1 MFLSLAFFSPIF
13 LSQLFPPHTHAHT
26 YSSSRTLVLSCP
38 SYDAHLF
45 SASIYYY
52 QRIYRGHQGKEK
64 HTKLL
69 LDRAAGRF
77 SAKYKAAEKLK
88 HFLQRFTKRIKAKK
102 DSSALVIQNATR
114 SKIARKRVS
123 GLREIERSKKENQR
137 VKDEE
142 MSEKIKAA
150 DLIGK
155 MARDRSA
162 IKDAKGQKDKLLTE
176 KQRRE
181 RELMSEKEKREKER
195 EDAINKL
202 AIENGAALSI
212 QAMERGR

>member
-1 MFLSLAFFSPIF
+1 M
-13 LSQLFPPHTHAHT
+13 
-26 YSSSRTLVLSCP
+26 
-38 SYDAHLF
+38 
-45 SASIYYY
+45 
-52 QRIYRGHQGKEK
+52 
-64 HTKLL
+64 
-69 LDRAAGRF
+69 
-77 SAKYKAAEKLK
+77 
-88 HFLQRFTKRIKAKK
+88 
-102 DSSALVIQNATR
+102 VIQNASR
-114 SKIARKRVS
+114 SKMARKRVS

-137 VKDEE
+137 LKDEE

-202 AIENGAALSI
+202 AVENGAALSI

>member
-1 MFLSLAFFSPIF
+1 M
-13 LSQLFPPHTHAHT
+13 
-26 YSSSRTLVLSCP
+26 
-38 SYDAHLF
+38 
-45 SASIYYY
+45 
-52 QRIYRGHQGKEK
+52 
-64 HTKLL
+64 
-69 LDRAAGRF
+69 
-77 SAKYKAAEKLK
+77 
-88 HFLQRFTKRIKAKK
+88 
-102 DSSALVIQNATR
+102 
-114 SKIARKRVS
+114 S
-123 GLREIERSKKENQR
+123 GLREIERSKKESQR